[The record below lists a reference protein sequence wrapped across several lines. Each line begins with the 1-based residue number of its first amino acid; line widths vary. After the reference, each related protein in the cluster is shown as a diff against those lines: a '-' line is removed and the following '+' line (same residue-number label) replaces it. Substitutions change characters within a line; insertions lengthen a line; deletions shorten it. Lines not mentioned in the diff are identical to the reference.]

1 MEDKKLQDIVE
12 SLFLIPPLFNKKLV
26 KYDIYED
33 IDLTLPHFQA
43 MFILEETGVMS
54 VTELAKALMVSK
66 PNVTPIVQKLV
77 DKDFVERFQDK
88 KDRRYIYIKLT
99 ESGTDFLSKH
109 KDIVTEGLKKK
120 LSSISKRDLEKLAI
134 ALTDLKDI
142 LGKIE

>member
-12 SLFLIPPLFNKKLV
+12 NLFLIPPLFNKKLV

-43 MFILEETGVMS
+43 LFILEETGVMS
-54 VTELAKALMVSK
+54 VTELAKALMISK

-77 DKDFVERFQDK
+77 DKGFVERFQDK

-99 ESGTDFLSKH
+99 KDGMAFLSRH
-109 KDIVTEGLKKK
+109 KAIVTEGLKKK
-120 LSSISKRDLEKLAI
+120 LSSICITDLDKLAN
-134 ALTDLKDI
+134 ALTDLKDV